1 MPLLLN
7 GEVLTPGRE
16 VEIKGVAYSYET
28 LMIMGVEDRAKL
40 GVTWVEPEPTPP
52 APPEPIRISRIDF
65 RRLLTPAEA
74 ARFRLLENAPK
85 VTAEEL
91 ATAFDANDPSPDLQV
106 RVAVEDAIQ
115 QWNLLDAGVIELDH
129 ADTAQFLQIM
139 GLAGMFGD
147 DAATRIPAI
156 LAREAPPA

>member
-1 MPLLLN
+1 MAWTLN
-7 GEVLTPGRE
+7 GDSIPAIGFQIGDASYPAAVLDLWP
-16 VEIKGVAYSYET
+16 
-28 LMIMGVEDRAKL
+28 RADL
-40 GVTWVEPEPTPP
+40 EAIGLVWVEPEPAPP
-52 APPEPIRISRIDF
+52 PPPEPIRISRIDF

-91 ATAFDANDPSPDLQV
+91 AAAFDPNDPSPDLQV

-139 GLAGMFGD
+139 GLAGMFGAD
-147 DAATRIPAI
+147 PAPRLAAI
-156 LAREAPPA
+156 LAQQPPE